1 MGDDSSDKGPDKEPK
16 WDQAGQG
23 WSLPRP
29 TGSCSEPGF
38 VEYGSTPDLGANEA
52 SAAGSTS
59 LAAAEDWSNVAG
71 VDDDFDNADDDDNDD
86 NVEDLEFVHQGA
98 SEFASEGVDVDGT
111 STQTRSKGRQRPA
124 NQRSRIS
131 RRSRRYDPLPQ
142 QPDGVVVRRRK
153 EPAKVE
159 NATQGNFGL
168 FAHQETAAGDNT
180 LEIEPAPEDAPS
192 EGVPIRGQDPNEL
205 APFDHAETLD
215 LEQGVTH
222 EPVLFNAAVR
232 PKRWTWKRLW
242 RRLFRWRR
250 PLDPTTSGS
259 ALTPQ
264 PYDALRRE
272 PGPSNNPADV
282 ELDPEDEEGPEMLSA
297 AIGDFLSAQYSW
309 EIHAHRLVSQP
320 DQSYAI
326 AVNREALE
334 RKEQL
339 RTEEQRQAAEQSRL
353 RMAAM
358 QFRSLFIRDASH
370 DEAMATGDPDAFD
383 LSVAELEMHERRVRA
398 FRILLLFDAI
408 FFVLLSITWLDAL
421 IAHDVS
427 NLQSSIIDGVV
438 CGTNIVIDIIGL
450 RAVSVQSARWLG
462 VFIALYWISLIG
474 TIIAIPL
481 LPLIPLLRFLLLP
494 MAAAIKQFIEFQ
506 ERQQQQLQN
515 QAMIF
520 V

>member
-1 MGDDSSDKGPDKEPK
+1 
-16 WDQAGQG
+16 
-23 WSLPRP
+23 
-29 TGSCSEPGF
+29 
-38 VEYGSTPDLGANEA
+38 
-52 SAAGSTS
+52 
-59 LAAAEDWSNVAG
+59 
-71 VDDDFDNADDDDNDD
+71 
-86 NVEDLEFVHQGA
+86 
-98 SEFASEGVDVDGT
+98 
-111 STQTRSKGRQRPA
+111 
-124 NQRSRIS
+124 
-131 RRSRRYDPLPQ
+131 
-142 QPDGVVVRRRK
+142 
-153 EPAKVE
+153 
-159 NATQGNFGL
+159 
-168 FAHQETAAGDNT
+168 
-180 LEIEPAPEDAPS
+180 
-192 EGVPIRGQDPNEL
+192 
-205 APFDHAETLD
+205 
-215 LEQGVTH
+215 
-222 EPVLFNAAVR
+222 
-232 PKRWTWKRLW
+232 
-242 RRLFRWRR
+242 
-250 PLDPTTSGS
+250 
-259 ALTPQ
+259 
-264 PYDALRRE
+264 
-272 PGPSNNPADV
+272 
-282 ELDPEDEEGPEMLSA
+282 
-297 AIGDFLSAQYSW
+297 
-309 EIHAHRLVSQP
+309 VSQP

-427 NLQSSIIDGVV
+427 NLQSTIIDGVV